1 MKKNSKVYLIDI
13 LQAAADIQT
22 YTISAKREDLFVDR
36 MLQDAVIRKFT
47 VIGEAAKRLP
57 LFFKKREKKVPWKKI
72 TGLRDIVVHDYS
84 DIDLDVLW
92 ETIKQDLPELVQAI
106 QRMIKELK

>member
-1 MKKNSKVYLIDI
+1 MKKNFKVYLIDI

-22 YTISAKREDLFVDR
+22 YTISAKREDIFVDR
-36 MLQDAVIRKFT
+36 MLQDAVIRKFA
-47 VIGEAAKRLP
+47 VLGEAAKRLP
-57 LFFKKREKKVPWKKI
+57 TSVKKQEKNVPWKKI

-92 ETIKQDLPELVQAI
+92 
-106 QRMIKELK
+106 